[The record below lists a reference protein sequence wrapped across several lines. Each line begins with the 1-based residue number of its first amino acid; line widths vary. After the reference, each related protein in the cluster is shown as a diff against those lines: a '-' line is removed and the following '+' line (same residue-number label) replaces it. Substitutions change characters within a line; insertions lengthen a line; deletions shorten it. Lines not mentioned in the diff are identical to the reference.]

1 MSKHDSNIT
10 VHVWAPDIRAKV
22 EQAKQTL
29 EHYAVEYSTAY
40 EAWETRIFRVR
51 KWQDKRRKLNFD
63 YLWAKCEARVRDRLK
78 EEAEISMREWLSAS
92 EAATSAYAN
101 QKRSWFQFRTPLD
114 TYKEVYGVDD
124 LGEIYDR
131 KLAVMN
137 DPMILKFKTLEEFFK
152 TVNCA
157 FIYASELREHLGIS
171 KELDR
176 MIVRSKSDYRIR
188 RWYKP
193 DLDTRR
199 ECNMP
204 PTRHDHMRYSRDVY
218 KLHKAVNQAGSHM
231 INVPASILAAVN
243 TINGE
248 EA

>member
-1 MSKHDSNIT
+1 MSNRDSNIT
-10 VHVWAPDIRAKV
+10 VHIWAPDIRAKV

-29 EHYAVEYSTAY
+29 EHYAVEYSVAY
-40 EAWETRIFRVR
+40 EAWVVRIERIR
-51 KWQDKRRKLNFD
+51 KWKANRRKLNFD

-78 EEAEISMREWLSAS
+78 EEVEISMREWLSAS

-114 TYKEVYGVDD
+114 TYKEVYGVDER
-124 LGEIYDR
+124 GEIYDR

-152 TVNCA
+152 TVKCA

-176 MIVRSKSDYRIR
+176 LIVRNNSNYRVHR
-188 RWYKP
+188 MFMP
-193 DLDTRR
+193 DLDNRR
-199 ECNMP
+199 ECNKP
-204 PTRHDHMRYSRDVY
+204 PTRHDHMRYARDVY
-218 KLHKAVNQAGSHM
+218 KLHKAVTQAGSHM